1 MYKLAIFLE
10 ELDIRASAQVV
21 ETFMLN
27 PLRWSTFQI
36 TAIMYFL
43 FLLDFTLM
51 FLWGTPNMATR

>member
-1 MYKLAIFLE
+1 MHKLAIFLE

-27 PLRWSTFQI
+27 PLRWTTFQI
-36 TAIMYFL
+36 TAIMYSL
-43 FLLDFTLM
+43 FLLDFILM